1 VKVGRGFRTTQ
12 NDSEIRIK
20 KGKCI
25 MSEKNRPRLGQ
36 KTQRLKA
43 GAQSISKFEHRQ
55 RLTGFKVSIII
66 GMSLVIV
73 LLAGCSQAG
82 NQPTLDT
89 PEVTLVPATVAP
101 SVDEG
106 NPTQTSEGDQVMVD
120 SALEPYIQEAQEDLA
135 QRLNISADE
144 IEVIEAKAVVWPDA
158 GLGCPQPGMAY
169 AQVQVEGILIR
180 LSFQGMPYDYHGGG
194 SQGLFLCELTDK

>member
-1 VKVGRGFRTTQ
+1 V
-12 NDSEIRIK
+12 
-20 KGKCI
+20 KGKLI

-55 RLTGFKVSIII
+55 SLPGFKVSIII

-73 LLAGCSQAG
+73 LLAGCSQVG
-82 NQPTLDT
+82 NQPTLET
-89 PEVTLVPATVAP
+89 PDITLVPATEAP
-101 SVDEG
+101 SVGDGSNQTPTFEEG
-106 NPTQTSEGDQVMVD
+106 QAMVD
-120 SALEPYIQEAQEDLA
+120 PALEPYVQEARGDLA

-180 LSFQGMPYDYHGGG
+180 LSFQGMSYDYHGSG
-194 SQGLFLCELTDK
+194 SRDLFLCELTDK